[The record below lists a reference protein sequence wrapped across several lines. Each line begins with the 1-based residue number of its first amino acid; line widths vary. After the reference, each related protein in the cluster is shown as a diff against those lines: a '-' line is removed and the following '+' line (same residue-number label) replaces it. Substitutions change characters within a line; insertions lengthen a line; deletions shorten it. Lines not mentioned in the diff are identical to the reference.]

1 MRFSLAVLVLL
12 SACACSKGNK
22 DKLDGVDDWTSVD
35 IVKWFKTYPGIT
47 VNAKDVDM
55 LGIRGAQA
63 LSLSASQLSEL
74 GVSISS
80 RDKYKAQADKF
91 LAIKRNKPQ
100 DVFEWR
106 AVNLR
111 LCDYWVLPM
120 ILNPDAS
127 LLWFRYW
134 QNEAKLDEIDDE
146 VDKTDEVQ
154 FWLTFLVTPSYP
166 FYLVSK
172 KFESKNSL
180 VDEVIEYSQLSCVVS
195 QVTDIF
201 LAFINGFSTQTLSKE
216 LGRVFKARL
225 YWSVPLWLY
234 ALFNYYVLYFLEPS
248 FAYDWQFKIM
258 LYLALPLLSAYRIV
272 SSVLRPVGAALAL
285 ETKQN

>member
-1 MRFSLAVLVLL
+1 VADELRRR
-12 SACACSKGNK
+12 
-22 DKLDGVDDWTSVD
+22 
-35 IVKWFKTYPGIT
+35 IVVKFHIT
-47 VNAKDVDM
+47 
-55 LGIRGAQA
+55 
-63 LSLSASQLSEL
+63 
-74 GVSISS
+74 
-80 RDKYKAQADKF
+80 
-91 LAIKRNKPQ
+91 
-100 DVFEWR
+100 
-106 AVNLR
+106 
-111 LCDYWVLPM
+111 
-120 ILNPDAS
+120 
-127 LLWFRYW
+127 
-134 QNEAKLDEIDDE
+134 
-146 VDKTDEVQ
+146 

-225 YWSVPLWLY
+225 YWSVPLWLN
-234 ALFNYYVLYFLEPS
+234 ALLNYYVLYYLEPS
-248 FAYDWQFKIM
+248 FAYDWQFKFM

-285 ETKQN
+285 ETKQH